1 MDFSVVGSLTK
12 FSGRNDENVRT
23 FTQMIECGVLALGLD
38 TDKKQLAFLRLNLLD
53 EVGNYYDDWFA
64 RETIRLE
71 TLAPARSTTPTSDDN
86 PMETGEAYI
95 ARFQDIY
102 QKAYPEDKL
111 TNSQK
116 LDYLLQGLETD
127 TARMVRI
134 QNPTNY
140 REAVS
145 LISRAD
151 DASSRIAGVKLRE
164 GRPPKKNPIATAGI
178 EANLKH
184 NNPKSNYN
192 RNKYGN
198 NKKFINNNNQ
208 RSASQSSQP
217 PQFQCYNCHQWGH
230 RVMECPQEK
239 KFCSYCKRYGHLQ
252 TNCWKLLRQQQV
264 IPRVGN
270 IRPVAQTVSRT
281 VSKPSPNQDNTKATI
296 NMIEQE
302 AVRDNQEINS
312 R

>member
-12 FSGRNDENVRT
+12 FSGRYDENVRT

-53 EVGNYYDDWFA
+53 E
-64 RETIRLE
+64 
-71 TLAPARSTTPTSDDN
+71 
-86 PMETGEAYI
+86 
-95 ARFQDIY
+95 DIY

-151 DASSRIAGVKLRE
+151 DASSRIAGVKL
-164 GRPPKKNPIATAGI
+164 
-178 EANLKH
+178 
-184 NNPKSNYN
+184 
-192 RNKYGN
+192 
-198 NKKFINNNNQ
+198 
-208 RSASQSSQP
+208 
-217 PQFQCYNCHQWGH
+217 
-230 RVMECPQEK
+230 
-239 KFCSYCKRYGHLQ
+239 
-252 TNCWKLLRQQQV
+252 
-264 IPRVGN
+264 
-270 IRPVAQTVSRT
+270 
-281 VSKPSPNQDNTKATI
+281 
-296 NMIEQE
+296 
-302 AVRDNQEINS
+302 
-312 R
+312 